1 MTTVHYTSRHGVEQ
15 TQRQELCV
23 LLSENYGIHKKKVS
37 ETLESVVASNEE
49 AELLAV
55 EKGHPLLL
63 LRDVL
68 YDEISRPYEYTK
80 VVFRGDRIKIHLQ
93 YEE

>member
-1 MTTVHYTSRHGVEQ
+1 M
-15 TQRQELCV
+15 
-23 LLSENYGIHKKKVS
+23 
-37 ETLESVVASNEE
+37 VASNEE

-80 VVFRGDRIKIHLQ
+80 VVFRGDRIKIRLQ